1 MNGGKTMIQ
10 KTYSARIK
18 RIRSMLNGLI
28 AGQEQ
33 LQKYGAT
40 PDFLA
45 SLAMFKGNL
54 SQIQQH
60 RQDLK
65 QHSIAA
71 TAAKNCSL
79 KEAEHLCSQARKWVR
94 RQFAPDVWGE
104 FGFRKGE
111 YGKTNRKVKIVKG
124 KK

>member
-1 MNGGKTMIQ
+1 MIQ

-18 RIRSMLNGLI
+18 RIGSMLKGLI
-28 AGQEQ
+28 ASQEQ

-40 PDFLA
+40 PEFLT
-45 SLAMFKGNL
+45 SLTMFKSNL

-65 QHSIAA
+65 QQSIAA

-79 KEAEHLCSQARKWVR
+79 KEAERLCSQARKWVR
-94 RQFAPDVWGE
+94 REFAPDVWTE
-104 FGFRKGE
+104 FGFQKGE
-111 YGKTNRKVKIVKG
+111 YGENKSKSENGKG
-124 KK
+124 

>member
-1 MNGGKTMIQ
+1 MIQ
-10 KTYSARIK
+10 KTYTARIK
-18 RIRSMLNGLI
+18 RIRSMLKGLI

-40 PDFLA
+40 PEFLA

-60 RQDLK
+60 RQALK
-65 QHSIAA
+65 QNSIAA

-79 KEAEHLCSQARKWVR
+79 KEAERLCSRARKWIR
-94 RQFAPDVWGE
+94 RQFPPDVWAE

-111 YGKTNRKVKIVKG
+111 YGKAKSTRPMAKG